1 MHNLCLYMHL
11 FIKIKRIMLFYI
23 YYYNFKFEKTIIY
36 KTLDNR
42 EGKDHQNKI

>member
-1 MHNLCLYMHL
+1 VFVYA
-11 FIKIKRIMLFYI
+11 FIYKNKKNHAFLYI